1 MVNKQGGYMKLV
13 FKSLVFLGLFV
24 FGVSICATG
33 TAVKAEQ
40 KTVAVKASHILVDT
54 KEEAE
59 AIEKRMANGISFEY
73 LAQKYSKCPSSQKG
87 GDLGFFRR
95 GQMVKEFED
104 AAFTMEPGDISAPI
118 QTQFGWHIIK
128 VTDKK

>member
-1 MVNKQGGYMKLV
+1 MKLIL
-13 FKSLVFLGLFV
+13 KSLCLLALFV
-24 FGVSICATG
+24 LGVTISTQCAS
-33 TAVKAEQ
+33 AFSQ
-40 KTVAVKASHILVDT
+40 KTIAVRASHILVDT
-54 KEEAE
+54 QEEAM
-59 AIEKRMANGISFEY
+59 AILDKLDKGITFEY

-95 GQMVKEFED
+95 GQMAKEFED
-104 AAFTMEPGDISAPI
+104 AAFSMEPGEISEPV